1 LAQSG
6 GFDHLKQEDFMR
18 GRFAAAAFLAIGC
31 GAAVF
36 AQTGSKAAI
45 EKTLIANENKVS
57 EAVAK
62 HDVKTFS
69 DLVASDGVSADQG
82 GFMKVADFLKSMDQV
97 KVTSWHIMDAQVS
110 WVDDKTAIVRYTWMG
125 AGTYMGQP
133 FPPTVYSST
142 VWTERNGKW
151 VAVFHQE
158 TPMAP
163 PPPAKKK

>member
-1 LAQSG
+1 
-6 GFDHLKQEDFMR
+6 MR
-18 GRFAAAAFLAIGC
+18 GRFTAAALLTVGC
-31 GAAVF
+31 GAALF
-36 AQTGSKAAI
+36 AQAGSKAAI

-62 HDVKTFS
+62 HDVKTFT
-69 DLVASDGVSADQG
+69 DLVDVDGLAADQN
-82 GFMKVADFLKSMDQV
+82 GFMRVADFVKSMDQL
-97 KVTSWHIMDAQVS
+97 KVTSWHIMDTQVS

-133 FPPTVYSST
+133 FPSTVYAST

-151 VAVFHQE
+151 VAMFHQE

-163 PPPAKKK
+163 PPAPAKKK